1 MKLFS
6 QILLGLTVVCLLIW
20 QLPWCY
26 DFLTARS
33 AKTPFT
39 LYSSVIGDFAM
50 MTPSGDKGMV
60 RSDLSG
66 RTYTQAQFDSILP
79 MFYFR
84 QLMSDERFPDTL
96 NGVPVTPRMAQLENF
111 NFRVVP
117 SDINAPRIGLYP
129 LLEAMSGRVDLQMPD
144 DVFRITVKGIEF
156 IDMASN
162 TVNIEKSKRFTEA
175 MQKKEFRFPAI
186 EIAGNPTT
194 RKEYDEG
201 YLLLDANCKL
211 FHLKQMKGRPYVR
224 SIKLPEGVQLKHIF
238 VTEFKNRKM
247 LAFMTDINQALYVLR
262 SKTYDVVKV
271 GIPSFDPEEE
281 ALTVFGNMFDWT
293 LRVTRPEAETY
304 YAVNAGDYSLIKSM
318 ELPAGE
324 LTAAEKVGKYVFPLR
339 LSFTSGTD
347 KYVTPRF

>member
-6 QILLGLTVVCLLIW
+6 QILVGITIVCLLIW

-26 DFLTARS
+26 NFLTARS
-33 AKTPFT
+33 VKTPFT

-50 MTPSGDKGMV
+50 MTPSGDKGMI

-66 RTYTQAQFDSILP
+66 RTYTQDQFDSILP

-96 NGVPVTPRMAQLENF
+96 NGIPVTPRMAQKENF

-129 LLEAMSGRVDLQMPD
+129 LLEAMSGRVDLQMPE
-144 DVFRITVKGIEF
+144 DVFRITEKGIEF
-156 IDMASN
+156 IRMASN
-162 TVNIEKSKRFTEA
+162 TVDNEKSKRFTEA
-175 MQKKEFRFPAI
+175 MEKKGFRFPAT

-201 YLLLDANCKL
+201 YLLLDTNHRL
-211 FHLKQMKGRPYVR
+211 FHLKQTKGRPYVR
-224 SIKLPEGVQLKHIF
+224 SIELPEGIQLKHIF
-238 VTEFKNRKM
+238 VTEFRNRKT
-247 LAFMTDINQALYVLR
+247 LAFMTDTDQAFYVLR

-271 GIPSFDPEEE
+271 GIPAFNPEKE
-281 ALTVFGNMFDWT
+281 ALSVFGNMFDWT
-293 LRVTRPEAETY
+293 LRVTRPEVETY
-304 YAVNAGDYSLIKSM
+304 YAVNADDYSLIKSM

-324 LTAAEKVGKYVFPLR
+324 LTVAEKTGKYIFPLR

-347 KYVTPRF
+347 KYVMPRF

>member
-6 QILLGLTVVCLLIW
+6 QLLLGLTIVCLLIW

-26 DFLTARS
+26 NFLTARS
-33 AKTPFT
+33 TKAPFT
-39 LYSSVIGDFAM
+39 LYSSVIGDFAI
-50 MTPSGDKGMV
+50 MTPSGDKGML

-96 NGVPVTPRMAQLENF
+96 NGVPVTPRMAQMENF

-117 SDINAPRIGLYP
+117 SDINAPHIGLYP
-129 LLEAMSGRVDLQMPD
+129 LLEGMSGRVDLQMPD
-144 DVFRITVKGIEF
+144 DVFRITGKGIEF
-156 IDMASN
+156 IRMASN
-162 TVNIEKSKRFTEA
+162 TVDEEKSRRFTEA
-175 MQKKEFRFPAI
+175 MEKKGFHFPAT

-201 YLLLDANCKL
+201 YLLLDADRRL

-224 SIKLPEGVQLKHIF
+224 SIELPDGIQLKHVF
-238 VTEFKNRKM
+238 VTEFKNRKT
-247 LAFMTDINQALYVLR
+247 LAFMTDADRSFYVLR
-262 SKTYDVVKV
+262 NKTYEVVKV
-271 GIPSFDPEEE
+271 GIPSFDPEKE
-281 ALTVFGNMFDWT
+281 ALAVFGNMFDWT
-293 LRVTRPEAETY
+293 LRVTRPEVEVY
-304 YAVNAGDYSLIKSM
+304 YAVNADDYSLIKSM
-318 ELPAGE
+318 ELPAEE
-324 LTAAEKVGKYVFPLR
+324 LSAAEKIGKYVFPLR

-347 KYVTPRF
+347 KYVIPRF